1 MGDKAMS
8 GSTFVY
14 VTFIR
19 TTPADVW
26 KALTDGEFMK
36 KYWFGYT
43 QETTGK
49 PGAAWK
55 MLRPDGTVTDSGEIV
70 EATPPKRL
78 VIKWRNEF
86 MPELKA
92 EGYSHCTFEIAP
104 VGKAVKLTV
113 THTIDKD
120 NAKFIAAVS
129 NGWPGILSNL
139 KSLLETGETII
150 TRADVG

>member
-1 MGDKAMS
+1 MS

-19 TTPADVW
+19 STPEEVW
-26 KALTDGEFMK
+26 EALTDPEFTK
-36 KYWFGYT
+36 KFWFGYS
-43 QETTGK
+43 QETTWK
-49 PGAAWK
+49 VGAPWK
-55 MLRPDGTVTDSGEIV
+55 MSRPDGTLTDSGEIV
-70 EATPPKRL
+70 EVEQPKRL

-92 EGYSHCTFEIAP
+92 EGYSYCTFEIAP
-104 VGKAVKLTV
+104 AGKAVKLTV
-113 THTIDKD
+113 THTLDKP

-150 TRADVG
+150 TRSDVG